1 LEFEKLMGSC
11 SLLAGWL
18 LLFCPCGST
27 EEGGALTEFQKPG
40 GKISSVHV
48 CWGCWFNCQTASM
61 SAILVLA
68 AHAAGQWRSGELEMK
83 LATPM
88 NC

>member
-1 LEFEKLMGSC
+1 MRSC

-40 GKISSVHV
+40 GKISSVQLSNYFYARHFQFHV
-48 CWGCWFNCQTASM
+48 GCWRVENCQ
-61 SAILVLA
+61 
-68 AHAAGQWRSGELEMK
+68 LEK
-83 LATPM
+83 VATSM